1 MSIDAILSQVT
12 GGLNWSSLSWEILLR
27 ALLILLVGIIFN
39 KLLLRTVDR
48 LLLRSASLAP
58 IQRYLRSALSV
69 LLWLVLILVVLGSV
83 GVEMTSI
90 IALLS
95 VAGLAVSL
103 ALQNTLSNLA
113 GGITLLAS
121 KPFTV
126 GDYVEIGSVSGT
138 VSLVG
143 LAYTTL
149 VTVGDYVEIGSVS
162 GTVSLV
168 GLAYTTLVTVENKE
182 IYIPNSQLSSATIIN
197 YTRLGRR
204 RMEITISASYDAPTD
219 AVKAALHEAVSQFP
233 QILPDPAPEIRLS
246 GYGASGIDYLLRA
259 WTTSGD
265 YWDVYYRLLEA
276 IRPAFARHGVEMP
289 YSQLDVH
296 LIPRSP
302 KN

>member
-149 VTVGDYVEIGSVS
+149 VTV
-162 GTVSLV
+162 
-168 GLAYTTLVTVENKE
+168 ENKE

-219 AVKAALHEAVSQFP
+219 AVKAALH
-233 QILPDPAPEIRLS
+233 
-246 GYGASGIDYLLRA
+246 
-259 WTTSGD
+259 
-265 YWDVYYRLLEA
+265 
-276 IRPAFARHGVEMP
+276 
-289 YSQLDVH
+289 
-296 LIPRSP
+296 
-302 KN
+302 

>member
-1 MSIDAILSQVT
+1 MSTEELVSGVLEGLKLNALDLSALFRT
-12 GGLNWSSLSWEILLR
+12 
-27 ALLILLVGIIFN
+27 ALLILAGVVVIRV
-39 KLLLRTVDR
+39 LLRIVDR
-48 LLLRSASLAP
+48 MLSRS
-58 IQRYLRSALSV
+58 QN
-69 LLWLVLILVVLGSV
+69 LGSV
-83 GVEMTSI
+83 GGYIRSVVRIALWFLLVLVVADSLGIPVASM

-149 VTVGDYVEIGSVS
+149 VTV
-162 GTVSLV
+162 
-168 GLAYTTLVTVENKE
+168 ENKE

-204 RMEITISASYDAPTD
+204 RMEITVSASYDAPTE
-219 AVKAALHEAVSQFP
+219 AVKAALGEAVAQFP

-259 WTTSGD
+259 WTSSGD

-289 YSQLDVH
+289 YSQLDIH

-302 KN
+302 QD

>member
-1 MSIDAILSQVT
+1 M
-12 GGLNWSSLSWEILLR
+12 
-27 ALLILLVGIIFN
+27 
-39 KLLLRTVDR
+39 DR

-149 VTVGDYVEIGSVS
+149 VTV
-162 GTVSLV
+162 
-168 GLAYTTLVTVENKE
+168 ENKE

-204 RMEITISASYDAPTD
+204 RMEITVSASYDAPTE
-219 AVKAALHEAVSQFP
+219 AVKAALGEAVAQFP

-259 WTTSGD
+259 WTSSGD

-302 KN
+302 QD

>member
-1 MSIDAILSQVT
+1 MSLDSILSQVT
-12 GGLNWSSLSWEILLR
+12 GGVSWQALTLSTILRGALTLIIGIIVVKILMKLVDR
-27 ALLILLVGIIFN
+27 ALNRSKAVVAVRGYI
-39 KLLLRTVDR
+39 RSTVR
-48 LLLRSASLAP
+48 
-58 IQRYLRSALSV
+58 V
-69 LLWLVLILVVLGSV
+69 LLWSILAVMVLSALNVPV
-83 GVEMTSI
+83 TSI
-90 IALLS
+90 IAVFS

-121 KPFTV
+121 KPF
-126 GDYVEIGSVSGT
+126 
-138 VSLVG
+138 
-143 LAYTTL
+143 
-149 VTVGDYVEIGSVS
+149 TVGDYVEIGSVS

-204 RMEITISASYDAPTD
+204 RMEITVSASYDAPTE
-219 AVKAALHEAVSQFP
+219 AVKAALGEAVAQFP

-259 WTTSGD
+259 WTSSGD

-302 KN
+302 QD

>member
-83 GVEMTSI
+83 RVEMTSI

-121 KPFTV
+121 KPF
-126 GDYVEIGSVSGT
+126 
-138 VSLVG
+138 
-143 LAYTTL
+143 
-149 VTVGDYVEIGSVS
+149 TVGDYVEIGSVS